1 MTEFQK
7 HLYLI
12 LYPNE
17 ALVASELSP
26 EEFGRH
32 YAVGSPKHFSGK
44 VIFAE
49 IHLDFRN
56 DYFQI
61 EEYLKRTV
69 SGMPGIPKKTKFIK
83 SYRVLEHIDF
93 TSILALYLVTVDGQV
108 LKLERSS
115 DFTRFQQPRRLRIYQ
130 EICPL
135 QLLVASN
142 LDPLQFGKYIT
153 IETES
158 KGAPKIFFTQYKLD
172 VEKLLSL
179 RDVQSLTASPLPN
192 INVSNLISAILE
204 LVNNPDKRTKTIS
217 LNEVFGQIS
226 YSQIQHG
233 FWLAEPDHIIFF
245 PMPSEEELEEKH
257 YTWWKSVY
265 RSD

>member
-1 MTEFQK
+1 MSEFQK

-17 ALVASELSP
+17 ALVASELNP
-26 EEFGRH
+26 EDFGKH

-49 IHLDFRN
+49 IHLDFRH

-61 EEYLKRTV
+61 EEYLRRTD
-69 SGMPGIPKKTKFIK
+69 SGMPGVPKKTKFIK
-83 SYRVLEHIDF
+83 SYRVLEHVDLE
-93 TSILALYLVTVDGQV
+93 SILALYLVTVNGHV
-108 LKLERSS
+108 LKLEKSD
-115 DFTRFQQPRRLRIYQ
+115 DFTLFQQPKRLRVYQ

-142 LDPLQFGKYIT
+142 LDPQQFGKYIT

-172 VEKLLSL
+172 VEKLLATT
-179 RDVQSLTASPLPN
+179 DAQSLSASPFPN
-192 INVSNLISAILE
+192 INASNLTAAILE

-226 YSQIQHG
+226 YAQIQHG
-233 FWLAEPDHIIFF
+233 FWLAEPDRLIFF

-257 YTWWKSVY
+257 YRWWKSVY
-265 RSD
+265 RTT